1 MNSEIN
7 NEEVENHDNNIEDV
21 NMEVSSINTI
31 GEALKSAREAK
42 NLSLKVISQHTRIST
57 TILENLENNNFDEI
71 PSKAYVIGFV
81 KIYSK
86 TVNLEESECLRLL
99 NQAYGSKPIKA
110 HHSEASLPT
119 RADDEVQSESSSSS
133 EIPSQYLTIAGVFVA
148 LIIVFAIAIN
158 SNNQSPTDALTD
170 VEENVEEIVQTPLV
184 NIKPQVLTE
193 KTPLT
198 SAEVEKTV
206 VAAEPETIEVKKVV
220 VETKPTP
227 KEVKKE
233 VKAEKKVEIKEE
245 KKEKLP
251 VEAKKIEVEVEK
263 EIKLKPLTLPLYKVS
278 KNQES
283 AKLIPANFRNS
294 LIAGKQNVF
303 ISATDGDTWIT
314 YKSDDLAIKK
324 FVLKKGRNLLI
335 RGDLVRVFLGNINV
349 ARVYLNNEIL
359 SIKSRSG
366 VKSLVFPQE
375 KSSEYK
381 LPLFIYTKSGKVKT
395 SSDLEKKL

>member
-7 NEEVENHDNNIEDV
+7 NEEVENHENNNIEEV
-21 NMEVSSINTI
+21 NMEVVSETTI
-31 GEALKSAREAK
+31 GEALKNARESK

-57 TILENLENNNFDEI
+57 TILENLENNNFDEL

-86 TVNLEESECLRLL
+86 TVNLDEAECLRLL
-99 NQAYGSKPIKA
+99 NDAYGSKPIKP
-110 HHSEASLPT
+110 HHSEVSLPA
-119 RADDEVQSESSSSS
+119 RSDSEVSTESSNSS

-158 SNNQSPTDALTD
+158 SNNQAPTDTITE
-170 VEENVEEIVQTPLV
+170 VEEKVEEVVQTPLV

-198 SAEVEKTV
+198 EVDKKEAAAATETKKLAPEVKDAPKVEK
-206 VAAEPETIEVKKVV
+206 KV
-220 VETKPTP
+220 
-227 KEVKKE
+227 EVKKE
-233 VKAEKKVEIKEE
+233 EKKVVKVKKKEE
-245 KKEKLP
+245 VKKET
-251 VEAKKIEVEVEK
+251 KKEDKKEEIEK
-263 EIKLKPLTLPLYKVS
+263 EIKLKALTLPLYKYS
-278 KNQES
+278 KNEEFVQ
-283 AKLIPANFRNS
+283 LIPENFKKS
-294 LIAGKQNVF
+294 LIVGKQNVF

-335 RGDLVRVFLGNINV
+335 RGDIIRVFLGNINV
-349 ARVYLNNEIL
+349 AKVYLNNQHL

-366 VKSLVFPQE
+366 VKSLIFPQE
-375 KSSEYK
+375 KSDEFK
-381 LPLFIYTKSGKVKT
+381 LPLFIYTKSGKVIT
-395 SSDLEKKL
+395 SSEYEKNL